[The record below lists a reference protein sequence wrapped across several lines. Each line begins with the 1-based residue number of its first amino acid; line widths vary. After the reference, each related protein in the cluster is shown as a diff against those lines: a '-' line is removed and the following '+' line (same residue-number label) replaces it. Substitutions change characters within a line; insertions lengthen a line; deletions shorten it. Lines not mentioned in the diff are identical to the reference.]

1 MIKIIKFIGGFF
13 RRRHNNS
20 NHFQFIRLLWIS
32 LKRSLLHFW
41 INIQPSLRVLKDDLL
56 RTAKLF
62 GGIFQLFLKEI
73 IKKGVTNLI
82 EVLKRFVKN
91 ERVLNRITLYLSL
104 SLSFVL
110 IFLALVLIN
119 KIRNRK

>member
-1 MIKIIKFIGGFF
+1 MIILRFIGSFF

-20 NHFQFIRLLWIS
+20 DHFQFIRLLLIS
-32 LKRSLLHFW
+32 LKGSLLHFW

-82 EVLKRFVKN
+82 EVLTF
-91 ERVLNRITLYLSL
+91 
-104 SLSFVL
+104 
-110 IFLALVLIN
+110 
-119 KIRNRK
+119 